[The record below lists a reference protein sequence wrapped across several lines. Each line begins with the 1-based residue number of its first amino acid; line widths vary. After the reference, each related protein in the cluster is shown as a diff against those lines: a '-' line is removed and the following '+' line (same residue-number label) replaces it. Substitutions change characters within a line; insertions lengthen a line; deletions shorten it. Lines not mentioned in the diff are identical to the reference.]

1 MKRRL
6 TLITE
11 IIAPYRVPV
20 FNALAARD
28 DIELHVIFLSHT
40 DTSLREWK
48 VPLDEIRF
56 SYEVLPSFRRRIG
69 KYNLLLNRGMKR
81 ALERSRPDVVL
92 CGGYSYVAAWQ
103 AGLWARKRRIPF
115 LLWIESTAFDQ
126 RKRRAPVE
134 GLKRKFFGLCS
145 GFVVP
150 GRSSADYLREF
161 DVPDTKIFHAPNAVD
176 NVLFSAGSKEARGD
190 AANVRTRLELPDRY
204 FLYVGR
210 LVEAKG
216 VFELLDAY
224 AKLEER
230 ARSDIGLVYVG
241 DGNARSELEAR
252 ASKLAPGTVRFGG
265 FVQKE
270 QLSLYYAL
278 ADVLVFPTHSDTWGF
293 VVNEAM
299 ACGLPVITT
308 DVAGCASDLV
318 KDGWN
323 GLVVSVGNTTQLTD
337 AMRYFILKND
347 LRSVMGE
354 RSLEQIAAFSPEA
367 GAGGIARAAA
377 AACGGPE

>member
-1 MKRRL
+1 
-6 TLITE
+6 
-11 IIAPYRVPV
+11 
-20 FNALAARD
+20 
-28 DIELHVIFLSHT
+28 
-40 DTSLREWK
+40 
-48 VPLDEIRF
+48 
-56 SYEVLPSFRRRIG
+56 
-69 KYNLLLNRGMKR
+69 
-81 ALERSRPDVVL
+81 
-92 CGGYSYVAAWQ
+92 
-103 AGLWARKRRIPF
+103 
-115 LLWIESTAFDQ
+115 
-126 RKRRAPVE
+126 
-134 GLKRKFFGLCS
+134 
-145 GFVVP
+145 
-150 GRSSADYLREF
+150 
-161 DVPDTKIFHAPNAVD
+161 
-176 NVLFSAGSKEARGD
+176 
-190 AANVRTRLELPDRY
+190 
-204 FLYVGR
+204 